1 MWLMASANM
10 WATEMYLILSHL
22 TPGLAGMVSRKMTSS
37 STLSVDAVDGR
48 AGEDA
53 VAGAG
58 GHILG
63 AADLHQGLEPR
74 GTGSRPYPPYRPAG

>member
-1 MWLMASANM
+1 M

-37 STLSVDAVDGR
+37 STLLLMRSM
-48 AGEDA
+48 AGPERTPWLA
-53 VAGAG
+53 PG

-63 AADLHQGLEPR
+63 AADLHQGL
-74 GTGSRPYPPYRPAG
+74 SRVAQGAARIHHIVQAG